1 MQEYTEKLY
10 AVGRSREN
18 TSSAGPKYSGKA
30 KSGKKML
37 IRCYDET
44 DTAVVDM
51 ELDSPFGGHLIT
63 DVLPIDGPKAQMGQD
78 YDMSKRAKNLVMS
91 LDNGRIC
98 VYGLHPYLQASRE
111 VDVVNAH
118 HGQINS
124 LKKSY
129 DNQIM
134 VSIGQDGT
142 IFVYRVSE
150 VPNKN
155 VGSWSRKIENLQE
168 KYEM

>member
-1 MQEYTEKLY
+1 
-10 AVGRSREN
+10 VGRSREGAV
-18 TSSAGPKYSGKA
+18 SGGPKSGKA

-37 IRCYDET
+37 IRCYDEN
-44 DTAVVDM
+44 DVVVVDM
-51 ELDSPFGGHLIT
+51 ELDSPFGGQLLT
-63 DVLPIDGPKAQMGQD
+63 DILQVDGPKAQMGQD
-78 YDMSKRAKNLVMS
+78 YDMSKRAKNLVMA
-91 LDNGRIC
+91 LDNGRIYL
-98 VYGLHPYLQASRE
+98 YGIHPYLQASRE
-111 VDVVNAH
+111 VDVMNAH

-142 IFVYRVSE
+142 IFVYKVSE

-155 VGSWSRKIENLQE
+155 VGSWSRKIENLRE
-168 KYEM
+168 KYDM

>member
-1 MQEYTEKLY
+1 
-10 AVGRSREN
+10 
-18 TSSAGPKYSGKA
+18 
-30 KSGKKML
+30 ML
-37 IRCYDET
+37 IRCYDEN
-44 DTAVVDM
+44 DTAVFSIPSLKYDAEDVEGNLKR
-51 ELDSPFGGHLIT
+51 ELDAPFGGQLVT
-63 DVLPIDGPKAQMGQD
+63 DILQIDGPKAQMGQD
-78 YDMSKRAKNLVMS
+78 YDTAKRAKNLVMS
-91 LDNGRIC
+91 LDNGRIY
-98 VYGLHPYLQASRE
+98 VYGLYPYLHESRE

-134 VSIGQDGT
+134 VSVGDDGT

-155 VGSWSRKIENLQE
+155 VGSWSRKIENLRE
-168 KYEM
+168 KYDM